1 MCPPNSISEGYQ
13 SSTLTEPPEI
23 GFYQSFTRA
32 IIKSHDWV
40 EVSVQ
45 NAVRERYRNC
55 LTLPGSRSMRSN
67 PIRFPASETLWNE
80 RHRKESVT
88 SKSHLPREGI
98 ERWQH
103 KGTALLT
110 LGREPVVRMPGVRAP
125 ISRARRALRPPCH
138 RSHVVAGAFLLHGG
152 RPPSVF
158 AGRLFVASR
167 VCVRARDSRVSQ
179 R

>member
-1 MCPPNSISEGYQ
+1 
-13 SSTLTEPPEI
+13 
-23 GFYQSFTRA
+23 
-32 IIKSHDWV
+32 
-40 EVSVQ
+40 
-45 NAVRERYRNC
+45 
-55 LTLPGSRSMRSN
+55 MRSN

-138 RSHVVAGAFLLHGG
+138 RSHVVAGGLSSARRQAPFCLCG
-152 RPPSVF
+152 PSV
-158 AGRLFVASR
+158 RRQSC
-167 VCVRARDSRVSQ
+167 VCARARQPRVPTVTWRHYVPDLLDSYRSPAPLHSDAAHSRSIAAGGPAAARATTQ
-179 R
+179 RSVPAGLCT